1 MGAGSETGCR
11 VRLWWA
17 SCRAAEAFAPRL
29 EALLDEGERHR
40 LERIRVPAARRQ
52 FAAARALTRLT
63 LAQATGIGPSLLRL
77 EYGPRGKPTLDHG
90 GSPSAPRFNLA
101 HSGDTVALAVAAA
114 EVGVDV
120 EAVRSLP
127 GRDRLLR
134 RFCSDPERRWVR
146 SRPEEER
153 DRSFLK
159 LWTCKEAYLKAV
171 GAGIAM
177 ALRDVE
183 VDGAQGRLLRIAG
196 DEAPATEWTLLSTV
210 LPEPALATVAIRGR
224 GWRLEVRQFQWEA
237 DAVPLLDHW
246 ESE

>member
-1 MGAGSETGCR
+1 MGGDSETGRR

-17 SCRAAEAFAPRL
+17 SCRAAEALAPRL
-29 EALLDEGERHR
+29 EVLLDEGERRR

-63 LAQATGIGPSLLRL
+63 LAQATGIRPSLLRL
-77 EYGPRGKPTLDHG
+77 AYGPRGKPMLADG
-90 GSPSAPRFNLA
+90 GFPSAPRFNLA

-120 EAVRSLP
+120 EAVRPLP

-153 DRSFLK
+153 DRSFLE

-177 ALRDVE
+177 ALREVE
-183 VDGAQGRLLRIAG
+183 VDAERGRLLRIAG
-196 DEAPATEWTLLSTV
+196 DEGPAAEWTLLSTV

-224 GWRLEVRQFQWEA
+224 GWMLEVKRFHWEA
-237 DAVPLLDHW
+237 DAAPLLDHW